1 MEISL
6 SAIRAGFFF
15 ATMKVNT
22 AYLYALGAV
31 LAWSTV
37 STAFKLS
44 LRHLTPL
51 GLLLFASS
59 AATLFLGVVN
69 LFDRAK
75 RGAVFSSWWRS
86 LPAGF
91 LNPFVY
97 YLMLFVAYHRLRAQ
111 EAQVLNYTW
120 AIVLSLLSVW
130 LLKERFR
137 LKDLLA
143 LLLSFLGVVIISTR
157 GRVLL
162 LQFED
167 PLGSLLAVSTSLVWA
182 VYWILNL
189 KDTRATNG
197 KLLLNFL
204 VGTIAT
210 ALYALIRG
218 RLNLSGLFT
227 VNGLVLR
234 GLLGALYVG
243 VFEMGFTFILW
254 QKALQSSENT
264 ASISNLIFLTPFLSL
279 IFISLI
285 LRENIHPATLIGL
298 VVIIGSNLWQKG
310 IFVTRSSKGPRKK
323 L

>member
-1 MEISL
+1 
-6 SAIRAGFFF
+6 
-15 ATMKVNT
+15 MKT

-44 LRHLTPL
+44 LKHLTPL
-51 GLLLFASS
+51 GLLLFASG
-59 AATLFLGVVN
+59 AATLFLAVVN
-69 LFDRAK
+69 IP
-75 RGAVFSSWWRS
+75 SWKQRKNSPANWLRS
-86 LPAGF
+86 LPAGL
-91 LNPFVY
+91 LNPFLY

-120 AIVLSLLSVW
+120 AIVLSLFSVW

-143 LLLSFLGVVIISTR
+143 LLLSFLGVVVISTR
-157 GRVLL
+157 GRVFQ

-182 VYWILNL
+182 FYWILNM
-189 KDTRATNG
+189 KDERDAKD

-204 VGTIAT
+204 VGTVAT

-218 RLNLSGLFT
+218 KLNLSGLFT
-227 VNGLVLR
+227 PEAVIGW

-243 VFEMGFTFILW
+243 IFEMGFTFILW
-254 QKALQSSENT
+254 QKALQTSTNT
-264 ASISNLIFLTPFLSL
+264 ASISNLIFLTPFISL
-279 IFISLI
+279 VFIALI
-285 LRENIHPATLIGL
+285 LRESIHPATLIGL
-298 VVIIGSNLWQKG
+298 VVIIASNLWQKSG
-310 IFVTRSSKGPRKK
+310 SFTRRHKK
-323 L
+323 RP

>member
-1 MEISL
+1 MELSL

-15 ATMKVNT
+15 ARMKIKS

-44 LRHLTPL
+44 LKHLTPL
-51 GLLLFASS
+51 GLLLFAS
-59 AATLFLGVVN
+59 ATATLFLAVVN
-69 LFDRAK
+69 VFDRGK
-75 RGAVFSSWWRS
+75 RQAVCSHWWRS
-86 LPAGF
+86 LPAGL

-97 YLMLFVAYHRLRAQ
+97 YLMLFVAYDRLRAQ

-120 AIVLSLLSVW
+120 AIVLALLSVW

-137 LKDLLA
+137 IKDLLA

-157 GRVLL
+157 GRVFQ

-182 VYWILNL
+182 FYWILNM
-189 KDTRATNG
+189 KDTRAAKS

-204 VGTIAT
+204 VGTLAT
-210 ALYALIRG
+210 TLYALVSG
-218 RLNLSGLFT
+218 KLDPPGLFT
-227 VNGLVLR
+227 ADGVMLW

-254 QKALQSSENT
+254 QKALETSDNT

-279 IFISLI
+279 IFIALI
-285 LRENIHPATLIGL
+285 LKENIHPATLAGL
-298 VVIIGSNLWQKG
+298 LVIIASNLWQK
-310 IFVTRSSKGPRKK
+310 RSRHPAV
-323 L
+323 